1 MSAALVSKIKKKH
14 HTPPHDL
21 EINGVYPVGIRLQPI
36 TKGRRKKDIKSYEAL
51 LLVNEQE
58 ELGNYLE
65 ALYQD
70 HNKSFQ
76 LFEHVTNQAIE
87 YFSRNEGNFSINVT
101 PENILHSRFQ
111 KFLDSIEI
119 FSTERILLEV
129 LEHPTQF
136 REDIDFVVENLK
148 KVRKKWYRVAIDDY
162 GTSHSNLER
171 LEYFIK
177 EKIIDVLKIDGS
189 LFQEALIK
197 NDNSTS
203 EESHFTE
210 IRNTIKVAFSNNI
223 RVTIEKIEDTE
234 WVGIIY
240 NMALEIWREMQKT
253 NKQIEELIWFQWYAL
268 GKIIILREDKIK
280 APAHKETKHWV

>member
-1 MSAALVSKIKKKH
+1 MF
-14 HTPPHDL
+14 
-21 EINGVYPVGIRLQPI
+21 E
-36 TKGRRKKDIKSYEAL
+36 
-51 LLVNEQE
+51 
-58 ELGNYLE
+58 
-65 ALYQD
+65 
-70 HNKSFQ
+70 SFQ
-76 LFEHVTNQAIE
+76 LVLLNP
-87 YFSRNEGNFSINVT
+87 SI
-101 PENILHSRFQ
+101 
-111 KFLDSIEI
+111 
-119 FSTERILLEV
+119 
-129 LEHPTQF
+129 
-136 REDIDFVVENLK
+136 
-148 KVRKKWYRVAIDDY
+148 
-162 GTSHSNLER
+162 TSHLTG
-171 LEYFIK
+171 
-177 EKIIDVLKIDGS
+177 KIIDVLKIDGS